1 MNLKEIAKEVL
12 NIEAKTLFDTNI
24 DDGFIEAIN
33 IIENT
38 NFDIKDKEFI
48 VISGQSG
55 SGKSTLLHILSS
67 FLKPN
72 QGSVKYNNKDIYQIS
87 QKELTNLRKNFI
99 GLIFQQHYLLEDL
112 VLMKILR

>member
-1 MNLKEIAKEVL
+1 VVLKATSISHQ
-12 NIEAKTLFDTNI
+12 FDYPLLENI
-24 DDGFIEAIN
+24 DFSLQENEIKAILG
-33 IIENT
+33 
-38 NFDIKDKEFI
+38 
-48 VISGQSG
+48 VSG

-99 GLIFQQHYLLEDL
+99 GLIFQQHYLLGDL
-112 VLMKILR
+112 VLMKIFRYLLFFAIKIIIMKYYKN